1 MDSLITINNIDK
13 SFGSKQILSNVSF
26 NLYKKQIVGLVGL
39 NGAGK
44 STLISILLGLI
55 KPDNGSINFNS
66 TEIGVMLQE
75 VSMPSQIRV
84 YELIDMVIKF
94 SKNPK
99 TLSEILEISNL
110 QKQKNL
116 FCSNLSGGQQRQLQF
131 ALAIS
136 NNPQLLILD
145 EPTVGMDFKAKKNF
159 FNYLK
164 SISND
169 VSILLTSHDFGEIE
183 ELSNRILILNNSQI
197 ICDKKA
203 KEISNISFKIL
214 KISLDKIDLDLLD
227 KRIITYS
234 KYKIHNEYIEIYT
247 KDITTSIKQLS
258 HVGLSFNDFEIINL
272 KLDEVITNI
281 IDGGVYH
288 E

>member
-1 MDSLITINNIDK
+1 MDSLITINNINK
-13 SFGSKQILSNVSF
+13 SFESKKILSNISF
-26 NLYKKQIVGLVGL
+26 NLYKKETVALVGL

-44 STLISILLGLI
+44 STLISILLGLT
-55 KPDNGSINFNS
+55 KSNSGSINLNS

-75 VSMPSQIRV
+75 VSMPSQLKV
-84 YELIDMVIKF
+84 YELLEMVIKF

-99 TLSEILEISNL
+99 NLSEVLEISNL

-159 FNYLK
+159 FKYLK

-183 ELSNRILILNNSQI
+183 
-197 ICDKKA
+197 
-203 KEISNISFKIL
+203 
-214 KISLDKIDLDLLD
+214 
-227 KRIITYS
+227 
-234 KYKIHNEYIEIYT
+234 
-247 KDITTSIKQLS
+247 
-258 HVGLSFNDFEIINL
+258 
-272 KLDEVITNI
+272 
-281 IDGGVYH
+281 
-288 E
+288 